1 METHEIVRHLAS
13 LMHLDVDASH
23 VYDEVL
29 THVTDEDIRAN
40 FTTFRDE
47 HKHHAEVI
55 AEAIKSLGE
64 TPPPPEEDLV
74 GRLSEMAMGMRSVTG
89 DQGALHAMRTAEN
102 YHNSRY
108 KEASGWDVD
117 ATLKQTLT
125 EFYGDEVKH
134 LAYMEKKLSAPVG
147 G

>member
-1 METHEIVRHLAS
+1 METQEIVRHLAS

-29 THVTDEDIRAN
+29 THVTGEDIRAS

-47 HKHHAEVI
+47 HKHHADAI
-55 AEAIKSLGE
+55 ADAIKSLGE
-64 TPPPPEEDLV
+64 TPPAPEEDLM
-74 GRLSEMAMGMRSVTG
+74 GRLSEMALGMRSVTG
-89 DQGALHAMRTAEN
+89 DQGALHAMRTSEN

-108 KEASGWDVD
+108 KEAQSWDVD
-117 ATLKQTLT
+117 AALKETLAS
-125 EFYGDEVKH
+125 FYGDEVKH

-147 G
+147 R